1 VEQKFGV
8 RALKKKDSNKVS
20 KGYQWLGRMVRRQRI
35 VSNQNRVAHEKLV
48 LKITLVVQGWPSR
61 RIKSVGM
68 TCRDC
73 TQYVSTTRP
82 LVVNKVMRL

>member
-1 VEQKFGV
+1 VEQIYGSV
-8 RALKKKDSNKVS
+8 RALKDSNKVS
-20 KGYQWLGRMVRRQRI
+20 KGYQWLGRMVRQRF

-48 LKITLVVQGWPSR
+48 LKITQVVQGWPSR

-73 TQYVSTTRP
+73 TQYVSTTHP